1 MSKTANVR
9 KRQKNSKADRKTEET
24 KKLRDPWSLKK
35 KLVVIFMILIALF
48 VAVPVCI
55 AGIIF
60 KKGREQLQEQAA
72 SSAISFH
79 EDGSPSEA
87 VRYNGKKL

>member
-1 MSKTANVR
+1 MLFDMKQAEIAESEKNVKNSKRAEAA
-9 KRQKNSKADRKTEET
+9 KKNSKADRKTEET

-60 KKGREQLQEQAA
+60 KKG
-72 SSAISFH
+72 
-79 EDGSPSEA
+79 
-87 VRYNGKKL
+87 